1 MSRMETNKLDIH
13 SLNSFYASAIKYK
26 LTVSD
31 RENNKTNMDDV
42 SIRHGCPCFQLK
54 HTGHNIRT
62 EKIVK
67 YEIVF
72 GLGKD

>member
-1 MSRMETNKLDIH
+1 
-13 SLNSFYASAIKYK
+13 
-26 LTVSD
+26 
-31 RENNKTNMDDV
+31 MDDV

-67 YEIVF
+67 YKIVF
-72 GLGKD
+72 GLGKAPDLVYEFQMIGLQAI